1 MSAKLEFYLAA
12 ATTSIIIFLVPLM
25 VTADVW
31 HGWLC
36 WLLYLY
42 IPLGGV
48 LALHAMWRDDR
59 ERLSREREG
68 ES

>member
-12 ATTSIIIFLVPLM
+12 ATTSIIIFLVPLL

-31 HGWLC
+31 HGWVF
-36 WLLYLY
+36 WLFYLY

-59 ERLSREREG
+59 GRLIREEEG
-68 ES
+68 GE